1 MALTLLKFLLV
12 EEPVEYALV
21 EEGPGARPSLLFI
34 DELDALGGARKG
46 FSGNEE
52 REQTLNQL
60 LACMDGFDT
69 TDSGVVVIGA
79 TNRFEILDRALCR
92 QEGLI
97 VSSKSL
103 YPTCKGGLRY

>member
-1 MALTLLKFLLV
+1 MWKKAQ
-12 EEPVEYALV
+12 E
-21 EEGPGARPSLLFI
+21 ARPSLLFI
-34 DELDALGGARKG
+34 DELDALGGARGKG

-79 TNRFEILDRALCR
+79 TNRYEILDKALCR
-92 QEGLI
+92 PGRFDRVIKVPL
-97 VSSKSL
+97 
-103 YPTCKGGLRY
+103 PNLRGRPRY